1 MINLEQALEIL
12 KKYNIKTEDE
22 LENEIKANEINIG
35 IFTAHIEGKENQ
47 NS

>member
-22 LENEIKANEINIG
+22 LEKEIKENEINIG
-35 IFTAHIEGKENQ
+35 IFTAPIERKEKSNG
-47 NS
+47 